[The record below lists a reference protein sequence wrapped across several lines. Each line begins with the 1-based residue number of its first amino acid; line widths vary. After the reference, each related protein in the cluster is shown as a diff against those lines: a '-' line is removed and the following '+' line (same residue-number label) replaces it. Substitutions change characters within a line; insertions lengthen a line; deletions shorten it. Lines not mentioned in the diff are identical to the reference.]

1 MTLAAAA
8 SSKALLGLQQDPLAA
23 VDRTRLDRGK
33 AEGRAACTGGGAAV
47 VGGEQTD
54 PRVI

>member
-23 VDRTRLDRGK
+23 VDRTRLDRRK
-33 AEGRAACTGGGAAV
+33 AEGRAACTRGGAAV

>member
-1 MTLAAAA
+1 MLAAAA
-8 SSKALLGLQQDPLAA
+8 SSKALLALQQDPLAA
-23 VDRTRLDRGK
+23 VDGTRLDRGK
-33 AEGRAACTGGGAAV
+33 AEGTAACTGEGAAV